1 MRHCTRLHVVLASL
15 LLSAL
20 PLAASAQVVVSQA
33 YGGGGNSGATFTNDF
48 VELFNRGTAP
58 VALGG
63 KSIQY
68 ASSTG
73 NFNGVYV
80 LPSVTLQP
88 GQYYLVQ
95 LAGGATGVALPVVAD
110 ASSANPNLSGTAGK
124 VAVVD
129 GTTALGCGGTTLACT
144 TGQAAQIID
153 LLGYGS
159 VNLSE
164 GDVDGPGLNNTTS
177 ARRKSG
183 GCTDTDNNGADFEA
197 ITPPAPRNTAS
208 TLNACGAPT
217 PTNPTAVGAASP
229 ASVLPGDTTLLTVSV
244 IPGTTPTSTGL
255 TVSADLTAIGGTA
268 AQAFVDD
275 GSNGD
280 AAAGDNVF
288 SHRATVPASTPT
300 GALSLTAS
308 VTDAQARSA
317 SASIALSVVGKV
329 RISEIQ
335 GAGIGSPLPAGTEVI
350 TEGIVTARRA
360 NGYFIQS
367 RSQDG
372 NPATAEGLFVFTN
385 AAPPAN
391 AVVGNF
397 VRVSGRVSLFSRT
410 PHGYPLT
417 QLSNSSLTVLST
429 GNSLPT
435 SSGIGGFLVPGFPLA
450 ELGRF
455 QGMRVRIATA
465 DVVGPTNGFGDFYIT
480 RSNLPRPAR
489 EPGIAALDAVP
500 LPVGNTIPRFDRNH
514 ERLRVESVG
523 LEGAIALNVDN
534 GTRLENLE
542 GILYYDRG
550 DFTLLLGDRTNL
562 VVSGGAN
569 IAAVP
574 TAGPGSLRIGSFNIE
589 NLSGGANVNLARLS
603 KLTEVFCSYLRTP
616 DIVGLVEIAD
626 LATAQRVAQAIND
639 NEFGTCPNSPQYVAQ
654 LLATSGSQ
662 RLGFLISTAPA
673 PGGSGPRVQVLSIQ
687 ERFLGETLTN
697 PANAADGV
705 LFDRPPLHLE
715 ARVTGENG
723 SSYDVDVL
731 LNHTLSLLDVNDLTP
746 RAVWG
751 TNGDRSR
758 NKRLQQAVRL
768 SQLVEQIQQ
777 ADPTQP
783 LVLIGDY
790 NAFEFSDGYADVMG
804 IISGRPAALGTVLV
818 HAGSA
823 VTVPLTNMI
832 GTKPLAQRYSYVFEG
847 NIQTLDHALVNDAVL
862 DTTEATLYHARVN
875 ADFATDNAADPQ
887 VPLRTSDHDP
897 LVLALT
903 VPSFLDADLAVTAT
917 PRRASVQA
925 PYIANFD
932 VIVANDGPMRAIR
945 PEITFL
951 FDVPPARVTRVR
963 ALKWTCSAPI
973 ADPVGSRV
981 FCGRNVDMDGSV
993 SDAFLVQL
1001 TTAQEA
1007 SVSVQAQVQT
1017 RSVDTDATDN
1027 TAGAVTAVTQPPQPL

>member
-1 MRHCTRLHVVLASL
+1 MRHRTRLHVVLASL

-20 PLAASAQVVVSQA
+20 PLAASAQVVISQA

-63 KSIQY
+63 KSVQY
-68 ASSTG
+68 ASASG
-73 NFNGVYV
+73 NFNGIYS
-80 LPSVTLQP
+80 LPVATLQP

-95 LAGGATGVALPVVAD
+95 LAGGATGVALPVTAD
-110 ASSANPNLSGTAGK
+110 ASSGGVNLSGTAGK
-124 VAVVD
+124 VALVE
-129 GTTALGCGGTTLACT
+129 GTTALGCGGTTLACS

-197 ITPPAPRNTAS
+197 LTPPAPRNSAS

-217 PTNPTAVGAASP
+217 PTNPTAVGAATPS
-229 ASVLPGDTTLLTVSV
+229 SVMPGDATVLTVTV
-244 IPGTTPTSTGL
+244 TPGTTPTSTGIA
-255 TVSADLTAIGGTA
+255 VSADLTAIGGVA
-268 AQAFVDD
+268 SQAFSDD

-280 AAAGDNVF
+280 ATAGDNVF
-288 SHRATVPASTPT
+288 SRQVTVPASTAT
-300 GALSLTAS
+300 GALVLPATI
-308 VTDAQARSA
+308 TDAQSRTGSA
-317 SASIALSVVGKV
+317 NIALSVVARV

-367 RSQDG
+367 RSHDG

-385 AAPPAN
+385 AAPPAG

-417 QLSNSSLTVLST
+417 QLANSSLTVLST

-435 SSGIGGFLVPGFPLA
+435 AAGIGGFLLPGLPPA

-455 QGMRVRIATA
+455 QGMRVKVYLA
-465 DVVGPTNGFGDFYIT
+465 DVVGPTNGFGDFHIT
-480 RSNLPRPAR
+480 RAYIPRPAR

-500 LPVGNTIPRFDRNH
+500 LPVGNSIPRFDRNT
-514 ERLRVESVG
+514 ERLRVESLG
-523 LEGAIALNVDN
+523 LEGGIALNVDN
-534 GTRLENLE
+534 GTRLGNLE

-562 VVSGGAN
+562 VISGGAN

-574 TAGPGSLRIGSFNIE
+574 TAGPASLRIGSFNIE
-589 NLSGGANVNLARLS
+589 NLSGGANVNLGRLA

-616 DIVGLVEIAD
+616 DIVGLVEIGN
-626 LATAQRVAQAIND
+626 LETAQRVAQAINT
-639 NEFGTCPNSPQYVAQ
+639 NEFGTCPDSPQYVAH
-654 LLATSGSQ
+654 LLATTGSQ
-662 RLGFLISTAPA
+662 RLGYLVRTAPA
-673 PGGSGPRVQVLSIQ
+673 PAGAVPRVQVLSVE

-697 PANAADGV
+697 PLGVADGV
-705 LFDRPPLHLE
+705 LFDRAPLHLK

-731 LNHTLSLLDVNDLTP
+731 LNHTLSLLDVNDLTT

-751 TNGDRSR
+751 TDGDRSR
-758 NKRLQQAVRL
+758 AKRQQQAVRL

-777 ADPTQP
+777 DNPAQP

-790 NAFEFSDGYADVMG
+790 NAFEFSDGYVDVMG
-804 IISGRPAALGTVLV
+804 IISGQEAAPGTVLL
-818 HAGSA
+818 HGDSA

-847 NIQTLDHALVNDAVL
+847 NTQTLDHALVNDAVL

-875 ADFATDNAADPQ
+875 SDFAVDNAADPT
-887 VPLRTSDHDP
+887 VPVRTSDHDP

-903 VPSFLDADLAVTAT
+903 VPSFLDADLAVTARAIK
-917 PRRASVQA
+917 PRVYSPNTASFNV
-925 PYIANFD
+925 
-932 VIVANDGPMRAIR
+932 VVANDGPMQAIR
-945 PEITFL
+945 PELTL
-951 FDVPPARVTRVR
+951 VLDVPPARIVRVR
-963 ALKWTCSAPI
+963 ALKWVCSAPI

-981 FCGRNVDMDGSV
+981 FCGRSVAMDPSV
-993 SDAFLVQL
+993 IDSFLIQL
-1001 TTAQEA
+1001 TTAEETT
-1007 SVSVQAQVQT
+1007 VSVQAEAQT
-1017 RSVDTDATDN
+1017 RSVDADTSDN
-1027 TAGAVTAVTQPPQPL
+1027 SAGAVITVLPPR